1 MKKAILAYGLMFG
14 VIALIFIPIW
24 VFKSNI
30 EAKTYSRLTNHT
42 LTTWEAMWVEAR
54 IDCN

>member
-1 MKKAILAYGLMFG
+1 MRRAILAYGLMFG
-14 VIALIFIPIW
+14 IDALIYIPIS
-24 VFKSNI
+24 VFKTNI
-30 EAKTYSRLTNHT
+30 EAETYSRLTNHT